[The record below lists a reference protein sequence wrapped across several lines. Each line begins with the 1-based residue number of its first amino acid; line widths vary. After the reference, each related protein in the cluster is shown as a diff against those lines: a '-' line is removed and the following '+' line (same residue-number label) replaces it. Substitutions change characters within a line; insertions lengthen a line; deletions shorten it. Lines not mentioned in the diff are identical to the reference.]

1 MSTMQFLTGGG
12 TMGARI
18 QAFDWSASPLGTPE
32 TWLPSLRVTLSNMLR
47 SKMPTYLLW
56 GAATDHLLQRCLSPA
71 PRDQT
76 GGTWAAPATGLG

>member
-1 MSTMQFLTGGG
+1 MQFLTGGG

-47 SKMPTYLLW
+47 LQN
-56 GAATDHLLQRCLSPA
+56 AHLPA
-71 PRDQT
+71 V
-76 GGTWAAPATGLG
+76 GSSN